1 MIELT
6 QQQVQALNSPEVG
19 PLRLVH
25 PLTQESY
32 VLLRADEYEHLKEQ
46 QYDDSPWTRDEL
58 QAVAWERMKDED
70 WSEYDDTPEES

>member
-6 QQQVQALNSPEVG
+6 QQQVQALSDPEAV

-25 PLTQESY
+25 SQTQESY

-46 QYDDSPWTRDEL
+46 QYDDSPWTREEL
-58 QAVAWERMKDED
+58 HAIAWERMKDED
-70 WSEYDDTPEES
+70 